1 MGADP
6 MEDLSALR
14 WTCLMDPPLP
24 GWRNMAR
31 DHGLALAAK
40 GDGAVVRFYAW
51 ETPTVSLGRNEP
63 ALGRYDHLR
72 TGGLDFVRRPTGG
85 RAVLHDGE
93 LTYAVVVPR
102 GAISR
107 MRRVYAVIQAGLVD
121 GLTMLG
127 VGAGSAGAGPAQALD
142 SGPCFAGAS
151 EGEVVV
157 DGRKILGSA
166 QARIE
171 GAILQHGSLLL
182 RNDQRLLGGVGTGD
196 VEGRGALPLTL
207 EDALGRLPPW
217 KDVASALR
225 AGLSGRLGVEIAP
238 RLLTKT
244 EISAEESLEARYRC
258 DDWTWRA

>member
-6 MEDLSALR
+6 TGDLSALH
-14 WTCLMDPPLP
+14 WTCLVDPPLP

-31 DHGLALAAK
+31 DHGLSLASTR
-40 GDGAVVRFYAW
+40 GRAVIRFYAW
-51 ETPTVSLGRNEP
+51 ERPTVSFGRNEP
-63 ALGRYDHLR
+63 ARARYDHLR
-72 TGGLDFVRRPTGG
+72 TRGLDFVRRPTGG
-85 RAVLHDGE
+85 RAVLHDRE

-107 MRRVYAVIQAGLVD
+107 MRLMYAIIQAGFVD
-121 GLTMLG
+121 GLSKLG
-127 VGAGSAGAGPAQALD
+127 VGAGSAGSRPAPALN
-142 SGPCFAGAS
+142 SGPCFYGPT

-182 RNDQRLLGGVGTGD
+182 RNDQRVLGIPPGGVGGG
-196 VEGRGALPLTL
+196 ELPVTL
-207 EDALGRLPPW
+207 EDALGDLPPW
-217 KDVASALR
+217 QDIATALR
-225 AGLSGRLGVEIAP
+225 AGLSSRLGVEIESRP
-238 RLLTKT
+238 LT
-244 EISAEESLEARYRC
+244 EREVSAEKSIEARYRS